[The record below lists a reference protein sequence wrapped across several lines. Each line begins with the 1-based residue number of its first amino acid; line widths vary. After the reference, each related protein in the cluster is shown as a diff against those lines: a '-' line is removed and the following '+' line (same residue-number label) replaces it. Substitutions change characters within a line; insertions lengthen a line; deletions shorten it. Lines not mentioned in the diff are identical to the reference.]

1 MARAKTIMIKIDV
14 SEKNASKR
22 IQNTKKAVDDLADS
36 TERLARANNQNRAQ
50 SGLNN
55 AILIE
60 TGRVASDAA
69 YGIQGIAN
77 NVGRLLELGQ
87 EFSRT
92 GGKGGFAGAFKELG
106 KSLMGPA
113 GFIVGAQ
120 LLLSFLP
127 KITKALGEWL
137 NATTVLDEAQKQG
150 TLNLNDQVS
159 NLNVYLTKLN
169 DANTSDEQRRKIVNN
184 INEEYDGLNLKLD
197 ENNRLTEESVNISNQ
212 YIEVLKIR
220 AQAEA
225 TLSLIQEKSAEKI
238 ELLNSSLL
246 SNLTFMKVLRGA
258 AAQLGSPIGFIG
270 GVAEGTANDIS
281 ELDKEIQKLIESL
294 VVADPDQAKKGI
306 GKLLRTFK
314 QQLLD
319 LSKLEEQYRQQSELT
334 FILSQEERILKQEEF
349 AMRDLDIRVQQFK
362 DRQKLRLEEF
372 LESKASDAEK
382 EKARR
387 EYNES
392 IIKADKEASDVLIQL
407 KAATATKLLELEAK
421 QANDEFKFNRQRRQL
436 EIERSKFALDADQ
449 YYFNEKM
456 YMLQQEIQMDE
467 LRLKT
472 AKLSIDQ
479 RAELELKLAKMYQD
493 LDKSRAK
500 QRIAFIE
507 ENKRIDLEYVGFV
520 QGIGTL
526 LSTLAGENEAL
537 QKAALLVEKG
547 AAIADIVIKTQAAN
561 ASARAQLVGM
571 GPILGTAFTPIVEAQ
586 IARNNIGAGIAIA
599 NILATTLMS
608 FKKPSTGGGGA
619 KGGQVSVEAPDFNVV
634 GASPESQLAQT
645 VAGQQAKPIKA
656 FVVGKEITSQQEL
669 DRNILTTAGLG
680 D

>member
-372 LESKASDAEK
+372 LESKASDTEK

-493 LDKSRAK
+493 LDKSRAE

>member
-493 LDKSRAK
+493 LDKSRAE